1 MAIYRKIDCRISND
15 KKFRELSVEG
25 KLAWYTIL
33 SRRDLAPIGAF
44 KASFESIAIEQRGN
58 EYLNEGLQKGL
69 PKAFSEV
76 FVQALNELLLKGLIK
91 YDSESF
97 LIYVPN
103 FLRYNFPE
111 NPNVVKSWNS
121 AIDSLPESD
130 LTNHVLA
137 KSAEIILN
145 SQRDSFIKALPKE
158 FVEAYQKGF
167 AKALQKGFTKDFWKG
182 MPKQEQEQ
190 EQEQDIYAHTEA
202 KDEKTTLATDSHGR
216 TIDDLESGEVVPEEL
231 LSDFATARIN
241 SYFPEK
247 KSEEKLPAPEQ
258 TEVVETAPLSSKPK
272 TEEKHQSCGTATKT
286 QASVT
291 KPDDVS
297 ADLWADFL
305 AHKKHKKAPVTNRV
319 ITLIRNEAK
328 KAGWTL
334 EEALNEVILRNWVG
348 FKAEW
353 VEAKD
358 PNAVWVRAEDYQ
370 PELPPVEYAPSAR
383 ECFDRIM
390 AKSTYAYDIKDLSQL
405 ERVVKKEAK

>member
-44 KASFESIAIEQRGN
+44 KASFESLAIEQRGN

-76 FVQALNELLLKGLIK
+76 FIQALNELLSKGLIK

-121 AIDSLPESD
+121 ALDSLPECD

-167 AKALQKGFTKDFWKG
+167 AKDLPKGFTKDFGKG

-190 EQEQDIYAHTEA
+190 EQKQDIYTHAEA
-202 KDEKTTLATDSHGR
+202 KDEKTTLSEDFAGR
-216 TIDDLESGEVVPEEL
+216 VSLSSKPEPVDEEL
-231 LSDFATARIN
+231 PILSTTEI
-241 SYFPEK
+241 EEV
-247 KSEEKLPAPEQ
+247 SEPAP
-258 TEVVETAPLSSKPK
+258 SKPK
-272 TEEKHQSCGTATKT
+272 TEEKPKSRGMATKT
-286 QASVT
+286 QTSVV

-297 ADLWADFL
+297 NELWDDFL
-305 AHKKHKKAPVTNRV
+305 NHRKQKKAPVTDRV
-319 ITLIRNEAK
+319 ISLIRNEAK
-328 KAGWTL
+328 NAGWTL
-334 EEALNEVILRNWVG
+334 EEALNEVILRNWIG

-358 PNAVWVRAEDYQ
+358 PNAVWVKAEDYQ

-383 ECFDRIM
+383 ECFDKIM
-390 AKSTYAYDIKDLSQL
+390 AKSTYAYDIKDLSQI

>member
-44 KASFESIAIEQRGN
+44 KASFESLAIEQRCN

-76 FVQALNELLLKGLIK
+76 FFQALNELLSKGLIK

-111 NPNVVKSWNS
+111 NPNVIKSWNR
-121 AIDSLPESD
+121 ALDSLPESD

-167 AKALQKGFTKDFWKG
+167 AKDFTKDFGKG

-190 EQEQDIYAHTEA
+190 EQEQDIYAHTED
-202 KDEKTTLATDSHGR
+202 KGEKTQLATDSQGR
-216 TIDDLESGEVVPEEL
+216 NIYDLEPNEIVPSEL
-231 LSDFATARIN
+231 LSDYATACIN
-241 SYFPEK
+241 SYCPEK

-258 TEVVETAPLSSKPK
+258 TEVVETAPTLSKQETVGKP
-272 TEEKHQSCGTATKT
+272 HSCGVATKT
-286 QASVT
+286 QTSVV

-297 ADLWADFL
+297 AELWVDFL
-305 AHKKHKKAPVTNRV
+305 KHRKQKKAPVTERV
-319 ITLIRNEAK
+319 ISLIRNEAK
-328 KAGWTL
+328 NAGWTL
-334 EEALNEVILRNWVG
+334 EEALNEVILRNWIG

-358 PNAVWVRAEDYQ
+358 PNAVWVKAEDYQ

-390 AKSTYAYDIKDLSQL
+390 AKFTYAYDIKDLSQL

>member
-44 KASFESIAIEQRGN
+44 KASFESLAIEQRGN

-76 FVQALNELLLKGLIK
+76 FIQALNELLSKGLIK

-103 FLRYNFPE
+103 FLKYNFPE

-121 AIDSLPESD
+121 ALDSLPECD

-158 FVEAYQKGF
+158 FNEAYRKGFAKDLPKGF
-167 AKALQKGFTKDFWKG
+167 AKAFGKG

-190 EQEQDIYAHTEA
+190 EQDIYTHTEA
-202 KDEKTTLATDSHGR
+202 KDEKTQLSEDFAGR
-216 TIDDLESGEVVPEEL
+216 VSLSSKPEPVDEEL
-231 LSDFATARIN
+231 PILST
-241 SYFPEK
+241 
-247 KSEEKLPAPEQ
+247 
-258 TEVVETAPLSSKPK
+258 TEVVEVSEAPSSKPK
-272 TEEKHQSCGTATKT
+272 KSKT
-286 QASVT
+286 NVT

-297 ADLWADFL
+297 DDLWADFL
-305 AHKKHKKAPVTNRV
+305 AHRKQKKAIVSERV
-319 ITLIRNEAK
+319 INTIRNEAK
-328 KAGWTL
+328 IAGWTL
-334 EEALNEVILRNWVG
+334 EEALDEVILRDWRG

-353 VEAKD
+353 VKDEWKD
-358 PNAVWVRAEDYQ
+358 PNAKWITADDFY
-370 PELPPVEYAPSAR
+370 
-383 ECFDRIM
+383 
-390 AKSTYAYDIKDLSQL
+390 KDLEPVTYSDEAKAVL
-405 ERVVKKEAK
+405 GEYVKKGMRAYNVSDIPEVPKETNK